1 MGMLV
6 MIGGKN
12 RAAASTV
19 EALMFELRSGTS
31 VLRKFAAKRRLSEL
45 SEAQVREVGARLQR
59 LKPEIAK
66 AWNSDE
72 VVKLIS
78 TWAGLKNG

>member
-31 VLRKFAAKRRLSEL
+31 VLRESAAKRRLSEL
-45 SEAQVREVGARLQR
+45 SEAQVREVGARCNDS
-59 LKPEIAK
+59 KPEIAK
-66 AWNSDE
+66 AWNPDG
-72 VVKLIS
+72 VVKLHFNM
-78 TWAGLKNG
+78 GRLKNG